1 MKTVLHIKNM
11 VCDRCKLSVSQT
23 LNSIGLE
30 VDSIDLGMVGIIH
43 SGALDLALVDKKLR
57 TTGFHLIAQKD
68 EVQIELIKAALIDY
82 VNLDREA
89 ELVRSYAHR
98 YHKGRTFLKL
108 THSCAPRLSASSQLL
123 CTNATRC
130 ICWRPPTAA
139 PPSGHPSPPMSTWTS
154 PTGSRWRAP
163 TAAPPGVHFSPPR
176 CTYYC
181 TTGNRGRAPT

>member
-89 ELVRSYAHR
+89 EELNISDYLAQRMARDYSYLSKLFSKKEATSIEK
-98 YHKGRTFLKL
+98 YVIGLKL
-108 THSCAPRLSASSQLL
+108 EKAKELIQMNELNFSEIAYSLGYKSSSHLAKQFK
-123 CTNATRC
+123 AV
-130 ICWRPPTAA
+130 I
-139 PPSGHPSPPMSTWTS
+139 GMSMTKYRSMGEWHRK
-154 PTGSRWRAP
+154 PLDQIL
-163 TAAPPGVHFSPPR
+163 
-176 CTYYC
+176 
-181 TTGNRGRAPT
+181 